1 MKASPGR
8 RPGSIP
14 DRCGSVSQREAE
26 FQAIARGGERFRGP
40 KGDVLLGI
48 HAQAVDFILRL
59 VLPDR
64 PDNDVGNPE
73 GESAYANNRAYGRDA
88 EPCADFGFL
97 LRARCRTR
105 IRRHPDGDGIHDI
118 ENIGAEERYASAE
131 SESRAQG
138 FLVLGILE
146 VFLQRVL
153 GVLRGAKRDG

>member
-14 DRCGSVSQREAE
+14 GRCGSVSQREAE
-26 FQAIARGGERFRGP
+26 FQAA
-40 KGDVLLGI
+40 
-48 HAQAVDFILRL
+48 DFIMRL

-73 GESAYANNRAYGRDA
+73 GGSAYANNRACGRDA
-88 EPCADFGFL
+88 EPCADFGFV
-97 LRARCRTR
+97 LRTLCRVYRC
-105 IRRHPDGDGIHDI
+105 PDIEAIHYI
-118 ENIGAEERYASAE
+118 ENIGADERCASAD

-146 VFLQRVL
+146 VLFFSESLVSCTGQNETASKKKTR
-153 GVLRGAKRDG
+153 AKAIFF